1 MYERYAPSV
10 DFTPDLEHAKSMFDN
25 DATLEY
31 LGATIT
37 RLEPGLAEGEFT
49 VEARHANGFGVCQ
62 GGVLF
67 TFADALFGGACNS
80 RRTDPTVSAQSEI
93 IFLAPAKMGRTIR
106 GVARERHTWGK
117 NGLSD
122 VTLYDGDTA
131 IAEFRGMSRTTSR
144 PPTGN

>member
-37 RLEPGLAEGEFT
+37 RLEPGVAEGEFT

-80 RRTDPTVSAQSEI
+80 RRTDPTVSAQSEMI
-93 IFLAPAKMGRTIR
+93 YLAPAKMGHTIR
-106 GVARERHTWGK
+106 GVARERHTWGR

-131 IAEFRGMSRTTSR
+131 IAEFRGMSRTTPR

>member
-10 DFTPDLEHAKSMFDN
+10 DFTPDLEHAKSVFDN

-37 RLEPGLAEGEFT
+37 RLEPGVAEGEFT

-80 RRTDPTVSAQSEI
+80 RRTDPTVSAQSEMI
-93 IFLAPAKMGRTIR
+93 YLAPAKMGRTIR
-106 GVARERHTWGK
+106 GVARERHTWGR

-131 IAEFRGMSRTTSR
+131 IAEFRGMSRTTTR

>member
-37 RLEPGLAEGEFT
+37 RLEPGVAEGEFT

-106 GVARERHTWGK
+106 GVARERHTWGR

-131 IAEFRGMSRTTSR
+131 IAEFRGMSRTTTR

>member
-37 RLEPGLAEGEFT
+37 RLEPGVAEGEFT

-80 RRTDPTVSAQSEI
+80 RRTDPTVSAQSEMI
-93 IFLAPAKMGRTIR
+93 YLAPAKMGRTIR
-106 GVARERHTWGK
+106 GVARERHTWGR

-131 IAEFRGMSRTTSR
+131 IAEFRGMSRTTTR
-144 PPTGN
+144 PPTGT